1 MTGPQT
7 PEYISTTQRRIAQL
21 AAAHPQRAFRSLF
34 HHIDVAWLREAYRR
48 TRKDGAVGIDGQTAA
63 AYVVD
68 LDANLSSLLDR
79 AKSGAYHAP
88 PSRRVYIPKGDGSKT
103 RPLGMPTFEDK
114 VLQRAVAM
122 LLEPLYEQDFYDLSY
137 GFRPRRSAHDALQ
150 AVYRAGWK
158 VRGGWV
164 IDLDVQAFFDEL
176 DHGQLR
182 EMLRER
188 VVDGVVTRLI
198 GKWLRAGV
206 EEDRRITR
214 SSRGTPQGGV
224 ISPLLANLYLHV
236 VLDRWWSEV
245 VVPRLKGQG
254 YLVRYADDAVI
265 VLSRR
270 DDAARVMAV
279 LPKRMARYGLTLH
292 PEKTKRVCF
301 KKPHRGGARPETFE
315 FLGFTHYWGLS
326 FRGKWALMRK
336 TAPSRFT
343 RTATALR
350 DWLRRHRHLP
360 IGAQAMLMGRKLRGV
375 YQYWLLPG
383 NYRACWGLHHEV
395 RSAWKKWLGRRSQ
408 RDSAGMRSNTSTTAI
423 RFQRRRNRFGVW
435 PAKRGDEE
443 PDAGI
448 PHVRICEGPGR

>member
-7 PEYISTTQRRIAQL
+7 PENISTTQQRIATL

-34 HHIDVAWLREAYRR
+34 HHVDVAWLREAYRQ
-48 TRKDGAVGIDGQTAA
+48 TRKDGAVGVDGQTAA
-63 AYVVD
+63 AYAVD
-68 LDANLSSLLDR
+68 LDANLTSLLDR
-79 AKSGAYHAP
+79 AKSGAYRAP
-88 PSRRVYIPKGDGSKT
+88 PSRRVHIPKGDGSKT
-103 RPLGMPTFEDK
+103 RPLGIPTFEDK
-114 VLQRAVAM
+114 VLQRAVVM

-150 AVYRAGWK
+150 AVYLAGWK

-164 IDLDVQAFFDEL
+164 IDLDVQAFFDKL

-182 EMLRER
+182 AMLQER

-206 EEDRRITR
+206 EEEGRITR
-214 SSRGTPQGGV
+214 SSLGTPQGGV

-254 YLVRYADDAVI
+254 RLVRYADDAVI
-265 VLSRR
+265 ILSRR
-270 DDAARVMAV
+270 DDADRVMAV

-292 PEKTKRVCF
+292 SEKTKRVRF
-301 KKPHRGGARPETFE
+301 RKPQRGGVRPETFE
-315 FLGFTHYWGLS
+315 FLGFTHYWGRSL
-326 FRGKWALMRK
+326 RGKWALMRK

-343 RTATALR
+343 RTAKALR
-350 DWLRRHRHLP
+350 HWLRRHRHLP
-360 IGAQAMLMGRKLRGV
+360 IAEQSRHMGRKLRGV

-383 NYRACWGLHHEV
+383 NYRACWTLHREV
-395 RSAWKKWLGRRSQ
+395 RNAWQKWLNRRSQ
-408 RDSAGMRSNTSTTAI
+408 RGI
-423 RFQRRRNRFGVW
+423 RWDAFERLYKRFPLPTPPKSVRRLASKPVG
-435 PAKRGDEE
+435 
-443 PDAGI
+443 
-448 PHVRICEGPGR
+448 